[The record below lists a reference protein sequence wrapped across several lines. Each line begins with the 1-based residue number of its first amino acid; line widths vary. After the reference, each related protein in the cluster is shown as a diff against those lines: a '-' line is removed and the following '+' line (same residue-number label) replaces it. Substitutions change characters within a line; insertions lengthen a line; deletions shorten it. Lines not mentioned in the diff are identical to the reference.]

1 MVAVVQNIS
10 IILQELVE
18 ALQKDQRTSEIV
30 VTRMSPANMNAGLS
44 VNGWV
49 GLYVD
54 TVDYEPRSVGLGAR
68 QWRSKP
74 VFRVIVQATD
84 LYGPEQAHDKLE
96 GLLQNVLDV
105 VLENRTLGETMGTLN
120 SMNVT
125 YTFNEDERESMHF
138 IGALVTLEFE
148 GTTN

>member
-1 MVAVVQNIS
+1 MVAIVHNIS
-10 IILQELVE
+10 TVLQELHL
-18 ALQKDQRTSEIV
+18 ALQKDHRTAEMTI
-30 VTRMSPANMNAGLS
+30 TRMAAANTNAGTS

-54 TVDYEPRSVGLGAR
+54 TVDYEPRIVGAGAR

-74 VFRVIVQATD
+74 VFRIIVQATD

-96 GLLQNVLDV
+96 GFLQNVLDV

-125 YTFNEDERESMHF
+125 YTFNEDDRESMHF
-138 IGALVTLEFE
+138 IGALVTLGFE